1 VQVAAFDARAEADA
15 LSKRLAAR
23 GYAVRVAGD
32 RAPYRVRV
40 GRYPTR
46 QRADDAM
53 RQMQKQ
59 NVRGIVV
66 EAEPQ

>member
-1 VQVAAFDARAEADA
+1 
-15 LSKRLAAR
+15 
-23 GYAVRVAGD
+23 VAGD
-32 RAPYRVRV
+32 RQPYRVRV